1 MAGVIKAAHALVEG
15 RATRLRPI
23 DWTTSELGRQVTIE
37 PQPNLVIE
45 GIAALH
51 PNIGARADLYLG

>member
-1 MAGVIKAAHALVEG
+1 LDNL
-15 RATRLRPI
+15 RTRPPS
-23 DWTTSELGRQVTIE
+23 DIE